1 MYEDHLKHD
10 MVKFKAADENN
21 DGKLSKAEFPFF
33 MYPEQHQFM
42 SNHVVGVS
50 VTETVTVLLLIMFIH
65 TVHCKSF
72 PVEKFCSFRGSIGS
86 CKTSSEI
93 ACAIGCG
100 YTKVTSNRKTF
111 PVNYSLQ

>member
-50 VTETVTVLLLIMFIH
+50 VTVTASV
-65 TVHCKSF
+65 
-72 PVEKFCSFRGSIGS
+72 
-86 CKTSSEI
+86 
-93 ACAIGCG
+93 
-100 YTKVTSNRKTF
+100 
-111 PVNYSLQ
+111 